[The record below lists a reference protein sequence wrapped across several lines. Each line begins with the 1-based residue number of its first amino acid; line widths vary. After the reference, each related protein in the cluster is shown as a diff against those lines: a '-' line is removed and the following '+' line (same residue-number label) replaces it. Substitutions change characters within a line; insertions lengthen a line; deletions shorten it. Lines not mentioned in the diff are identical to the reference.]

1 VTSCPHCQAPLA
13 LDARFCGGCGRAAV
27 LTASDSK
34 LPVVVDPMGAMI
46 GQEIAGRFRILAK
59 LGEGGMGA
67 VFRAEQI
74 SLKRIVAV
82 KLLQPSLASSVQLIR
97 RFNAE
102 AQAIAQLNHPNTVGI
117 YDFGEHAGM
126 LFIAMELI
134 EGSSLRDVIH
144 RDAPL
149 SPWRALYIAS
159 QVAAS
164 LADAH
169 AHGIIHRDLKPDNVM
184 LQQRGKARDVARVL
198 DFGIAKLRNEARGN
212 MTQAGDILG
221 TPQYIAP
228 EQAKGEAI
236 DGRTDIYALGCM
248 LYEMVTARLPFEG
261 TSVMALLAAHVSQP
275 VVPPSQRRP
284 ELAIPPALDQLVVW
298 AMQKDPAGRPPTM
311 EALGEQMAQI
321 LATLPPEAG
330 LTAAQSVQSAPWPAV
345 TPTGSAAPMVTPMS
359 PSAPGMVLPPAP
371 PLTPPPP
378 APRSHRGAI
387 AAVLGVLAAGA
398 IGTGIYFATRSA
410 ASPSPSPISGPGPI
424 RTPDPGPGPGPGPTP
439 ASSPDAAA
447 VPAPAPDAATAPAP
461 AFDPSTQ
468 GPNLPPGAMLI
479 AAPGY
484 TQTRTDTADKLVD
497 AKRNIYIELQPI
509 NDVGDIRTL
518 AQIVAQQQS
527 MTIDHIGTV
536 TSAGKPRD
544 AAWFSGT
551 PSGVPIKM
559 MLVLYDGPSYR
570 IACFGAEPTAIW
582 DEDGAL
588 QFFAENVAMP

>member
-1 VTSCPHCQAPLA
+1 MTSCPHCHAPLA
-13 LDARFCGGCGRAAV
+13 ADARFCGGCGRAMV
-27 LTASDSK
+27 LTASDSR
-34 LPVVVDPMGAMI
+34 LPVVADPMAAMV
-46 GQEIAGRFRILAK
+46 GHEIAGRFRIVAK

-74 SLKRIVAV
+74 SLKRIVAL
-82 KLLQPSLASSVQLIR
+82 KLLQPSLASSAQLIR

-102 AQAIAQLNHPNTVGI
+102 AQAVAQLNHPNTVGI

-144 RDAPL
+144 REAPL
-149 SPWRALYIAS
+149 SPARALNIAG
-159 QVAAS
+159 QIAAS

-248 LYEMVTARLPFEG
+248 LYEMLTARLPFEG
-261 TSVMALLAAHVSQP
+261 DSVMALLAAHVSQP

-284 ELAIPPALDQLVVW
+284 ELALPPALDALVVW
-298 AMQKDPAGRPPTM
+298 AMQKEPAARPATM
-311 EALGEQMAQI
+311 EQLGEEMARV
-321 LATLPPEAG
+321 LMTVPTDPG
-330 LTAAQSVQSAPWPAV
+330 HTAAQSVSSAPWPAV
-345 TPTGSAAPMVTPMS
+345 TPASPTPAPMTPS
-359 PSAPGMVLPPAP
+359 TAGMVLPPAP

-378 APRSHRGAI
+378 VAARSHRGAI
-387 AAVLGVLAAGA
+387 AAVLAVFAAGA
-398 IGTGIYFATRSA
+398 IGTGIYFATRSPSS
-410 ASPSPSPISGPGPI
+410 SPSPSPILGPGPI
-424 RTPDPGPGPGPGPTP
+424 RTPDP
-439 ASSPDAAA
+439 DL
-447 VPAPAPDAATAPAP
+447 VPAPAPAPAPVPAPVPVPAP
-461 AFDPSTQ
+461 AFDPATQ
-468 GPNLPPGAMLI
+468 SPNLPPGAMLI

-484 TQTRTDTADKLVD
+484 TQTRTATEDRLVD
-497 AKRNIYIELQPI
+497 TQRNIYISLQPV
-509 NDVGDIRTL
+509 NDRGDIRAL
-518 AQIVAQQQS
+518 AAIVAQQQS
-527 MTIDHIGTV
+527 LTIDHIGTV

-559 MLVLYDGPSYR
+559 MLVLYDGPTYR
-570 IACFGAEPTAIW
+570 IVCFGAEPTAIW